1 MRWECDERA
10 MVLISSAKLLLFYDM
25 AMGCPLTCGAVV
37 PWLVKRRG
45 KNGWRWS
52 FSEKFR
58 KTPPKKCAIVRHS
71 APAQKGAFENL
82 QHSFIRSNFAASF
95 VSASDGVS
103 VFIPRGN
110 TEKYLIIA
118 KACVK
123 YSSLNMAMVSSCSA
137 QLFSYEK
144 AKFSLRWPED
154 AHAGDGSSAWWR
166 PQRYAH
172 DDGRKW
178 EVYVRRRYRA

>member
-1 MRWECDERA
+1 M
-10 MVLISSAKLLLFYDM
+10 
-25 AMGCPLTCGAVV
+25 
-37 PWLVKRRG
+37 
-45 KNGWRWS
+45 
-52 FSEKFR
+52 
-58 KTPPKKCAIVRHS
+58 RHS

-123 YSSLNMAMVSSCSA
+123 HSSLNMAMVSSCSA

-144 AKFSLRWPED
+144 AKFSLR
-154 AHAGDGSSAWWR
+154 
-166 PQRYAH
+166 
-172 DDGRKW
+172 
-178 EVYVRRRYRA
+178 

>member
-1 MRWECDERA
+1 MSVRWFW
-10 MVLISSAKLLLFYDM
+10 I
-25 AMGCPLTCGAVV
+25 AVQNYCFFMTWQWLV
-37 PWLVKRRG
+37 PWLVGQLSPDLWNGVG

-82 QHSFIRSNFAASF
+82 QHPFFRSNFAASF

-110 TEKYLIIA
+110 TELFNHRE
-118 KACVK
+118 
-123 YSSLNMAMVSSCSA
+123 SLCEALEFEHGHGFILLSTIVFLWKSKIFSA
-137 QLFSYEK
+137 LT
-144 AKFSLRWPED
+144 
-154 AHAGDGSSAWWR
+154 WR
-166 PQRYAH
+166 RS
-172 DDGRKW
+172 
-178 EVYVRRRYRA
+178 RRRRVFNLVKAAKVCSLWRKKVRSLCS